1 VNREAP
7 NNRWVC
13 ARRSYARGRVRGFTL
28 VEAVIILLVLG
39 ILATVVIP
47 QFSVASQ
54 QDRLNLLT
62 DQLQYLRTQIAV
74 FKAQHQDVPPG
85 YPEGD
90 PTSVPNPDVF
100 MAQMTQYSDVSLRLS
115 RSANAMYPY
124 GPYLGKAAVDPLN
137 QLSTIKMVGNNQAI
151 PKADGT
157 TGWIYKPQT
166 QEFVANVVSED
177 GSGTDYTKY

>member
-1 VNREAP
+1 
-7 NNRWVC
+7 
-13 ARRSYARGRVRGFTL
+13 
-28 VEAVIILLVLG
+28 
-39 ILATVVIP
+39 
-47 QFSVASQ
+47 
-54 QDRLNLLT
+54 
-62 DQLQYLRTQIAV
+62 
-74 FKAQHQDVPPG
+74 
-85 YPEGD
+85 
-90 PTSVPNPDVF
+90 
-100 MAQMTQYSDVSLRLS
+100 LS